1 MKSSQTGTKTSLC
14 RIATTKGVQKNLP
27 IRHTHRPAAE
37 NLGLKIMSGLDW
49 AGKTQI
55 LSVFNLI
62 QRIPFLQTFQRV
74 GSYCL
79 PDLHFLRWAPLYSI
93 ALERQWWDGSS
104 IQNNKHSQCP
114 GGSRGLNSQPAI
126 STCVE

>member
-14 RIATTKGVQKNLP
+14 SIATTKGVQKKLP
-27 IRHTHRPAAE
+27 IQHTHRPAAE

-79 PDLHFLRWAPLYSI
+79 PDLHFLRRAPLYSI

-104 IQNNKHSQCP
+104 IQNTQ
-114 GGSRGLNSQPAI
+114 
-126 STCVE
+126 T